1 MDFMEKKSE
10 IVRVEDVN
18 GVPGPFDMTLDLP
31 DGSTKKISVEELETN
46 QINAIKTE
54 LERFQDA
61 MVTNTEPPVTIE
73 DGVEVLKVAY
83 MILDEIAKHQDLLK
97 KHLK

>member
-1 MDFMEKKSE
+1 MEKKAD

-18 GVPGPFDMTLDLP
+18 GVPGPFDMTIDLP
-31 DGSTKKISVEELETN
+31 YGTSKKISVEELETN

-54 LERFQDA
+54 LERFHDA
-61 MVTNTEPPVTIE
+61 IVTNTEPPVTIE

-83 MILDEIAKHQDLLK
+83 MILDEIDKHQSQLK